1 LPYSLFPIPYS
12 LLIRAVPLLAV
23 FDRSWYGATMTQ
35 WAFAAASFG
44 IVYVALTVTRRVLV
58 RRLGALAVRTATD
71 WDDLAVEIVRRT
83 RPYFLLVIA
92 TYAAARIVPP
102 QPEIARVLRAISVIL
117 VLFQAGVWGNGLIGF
132 GADHYTRR
140 RAAADLGT
148 RTTIQAIG
156 YAGRFVLWA
165 ILVVTALQ
173 NFGINV
179 TALIT
184 GLGIGGIAVAIAVQ
198 NILGDLFAALAIVL
212 DQPFVVG
219 DSIQVDNLNGTI
231 EHLGLKT
238 TRIRS
243 LSGEQIVISNA
254 DLLKSRIRNYQRM
267 QHRRVAFNLDLGFD
281 TPPDKVARVPDMVRQ
296 VVESQPLTRFER
308 CHLLTFA
315 ESGLR
320 LEAVY
325 FVLDPDFNKYA
336 DIHHAINLELLRRFQ
351 RDEIEFGFAT
361 RTLPL
366 RPADKADSGSDVE
379 GQPA

>member
-1 LPYSLFPIPYS
+1 
-12 LLIRAVPLLAV
+12 
-23 FDRSWYGATMTQ
+23 MTQ
-35 WAFAAASFG
+35 WAFAAMTLG
-44 IVYVALTVTRRVLV
+44 GVYVALAVIRRILM
-58 RRLGALAVRTATD
+58 RRLGALAVRTTTE

-92 TYAAARIVPP
+92 VYATARVVPP
-102 QPEIARVLRAISVIL
+102 QPEVARVLRAIAIIL

-132 GADHYTRR
+132 ASDHYTRK
-140 RAAADLGT
+140 RATGDVGT

-165 ILVVTALQ
+165 LLLVTALQ

-179 TALIT
+179 TTLVT
-184 GLGIGGIAVAIAVQ
+184 GLGIGGIAIALAVQ

-219 DSIQVDNLNGTI
+219 DAIQVDNINGNI
-231 EHLGLKT
+231 EHVGLKT

-243 LSGEQIVISNA
+243 LSGEQVVISNA
-254 DLLKSRIRNYQRM
+254 DLLKSRIRNYKRM
-267 QHRRVAFNLDLGFD
+267 EHRRVAFNLDLGFD
-281 TPPDKVARVPDMVRQ
+281 TPPDKVARVPGMVRQ
-296 VVESQPLTRFER
+296 IVESQPLTRFDR

-336 DIHHAINLELLRRFQ
+336 DIHHAINLELLRRFKHD
-351 RDEIEFGFAT
+351 RIEFGFAT
-361 RTLPL
+361 RTMPL
-366 RPADKADSGSDVE
+366 RPSESGADPDVE
-379 GQPA
+379 GLPA

>member
-1 LPYSLFPIPYS
+1 VSLTKI
-12 LLIRAVPLLAV
+12 L
-23 FDRSWYGATMTQ
+23 GATMTQ
-35 WAFAAASFG
+35 WGFAAATFG
-44 IVYVALTVTRRVLV
+44 GVYLALAVIRRVLV
-58 RRLGALAVRTATD
+58 RRLGALAVRTTTD

-92 TYAAARIVPP
+92 VYAAARVVPP
-102 QPEIARVLRAISVIL
+102 QPEIARVLRAISVVL
-117 VLFQAGVWGNGLIGF
+117 VLLQAGVWGNGLIGF
-132 GADHYTRR
+132 AADHYTRR
-140 RAAADLGT
+140 RAAGDVGT

-165 ILVVTALQ
+165 LLLVTALQ

-179 TALIT
+179 TALVT
-184 GLGIGGIAVAIAVQ
+184 GLGIGGIAIALAVQ

-219 DSIQVDNLNGTI
+219 DAIQVDNINGTI
-231 EHLGLKT
+231 EHVGLKT

-243 LSGEQIVISNA
+243 LSGEQVVISNA
-254 DLLKSRIRNYQRM
+254 DLLRSRIRNYKRM
-267 QHRRVAFNLDLGFD
+267 EHRRVAFNLDLGFD
-281 TPPDKVARVPDMVRQ
+281 TPPDKVARVPAMVRQ
-296 VVESQPLTRFER
+296 VVESQPLTRFDR

-336 DIHHAINLELLRRFQ
+336 DIHHGINLELLRRFR
-351 RDEIEFGFAT
+351 RDQIEFGFAT
-361 RTLPL
+361 RTMPL
-366 RPADKADSGSDVE
+366 RPADKIDSGSDVE
-379 GQPA
+379 GLPA